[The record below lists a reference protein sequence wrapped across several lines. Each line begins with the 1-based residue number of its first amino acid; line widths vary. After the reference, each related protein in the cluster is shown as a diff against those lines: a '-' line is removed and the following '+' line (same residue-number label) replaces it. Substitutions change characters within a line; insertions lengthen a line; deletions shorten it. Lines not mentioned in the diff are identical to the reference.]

1 MNTDVPNNVQ
11 EFKKVYKDLVK
22 DLVKIRNQADLTQ
35 ASMAEWLKVDR
46 RKIMQFESLK
56 KINLELLL
64 LYGHKLS
71 VDINFKYTIQ

>member
-1 MNTDVPNNVQ
+1 MDKVQ
-11 EFKKVYKDLVK
+11 NIEQFKEVYKTLVPK
-22 DLVKIRNQADLTQ
+22 LVQIRKQSGTNIDQ
-35 ASMAEWLKVDR
+35 MAEWLKVDR

-71 VDINFKYTIQ
+71 VDINFKYEIQ